1 MKNTHHDKD
10 FDDLLIT
17 DTMTPLYDV
26 ICQEIENSNGQITFA
41 KFMDL
46 ANSEPNFGYYSQQN
60 LQWGPSGDYETSPEI
75 HPMYGYLWAKQI
87 FQCLKLEVALENS
100 Y

>member
-41 KFMDL
+41 
-46 ANSEPNFGYYSQQN
+46 
-60 LQWGPSGDYETSPEI
+60 
-75 HPMYGYLWAKQI
+75 
-87 FQCLKLEVALENS
+87 
-100 Y
+100 